1 MLATTPSLL
10 PVSSL
15 RQVPVPILR
24 HQPAPHVGWKDDSGQ
39 SRTAPISLC
48 FTGLNQQ
55 YSTSRRQ
62 SSASRIAVVARPRRC
77 YLWRMN
83 LEELAD
89 LIRANSANTNGRI
102 DGLRSEVN
110 ATLMN
115 IQNDF
120 TDVRGDIKVLR
131 ADVADVKQSLDLA
144 TVVADLRRQVEV
156 LVTEVADLKR
166 RAS

>member
-1 MLATTPSLL
+1 
-10 PVSSL
+10 
-15 RQVPVPILR
+15 
-24 HQPAPHVGWKDDSGQ
+24 
-39 SRTAPISLC
+39 
-48 FTGLNQQ
+48 
-55 YSTSRRQ
+55 
-62 SSASRIAVVARPRRC
+62 
-77 YLWRMN
+77 MN

-102 DGLRSEVN
+102 DGLRNEVN

-120 TDVRGDIKVLR
+120 TDVRGDVKVLR
-131 ADVADVKQSLDLA
+131 ADVADIKRSLDLA